1 MYLVFFILFIYY
13 FVVYYLYTLI
23 ILTLWYN
30 GILIFNYP
38 DKKEYKIKG
47 IDVSAYQGDIDWNIL
62 SKQGIDFVFIK
73 ATEGSSY
80 VDEMFKRNY

>member
-1 MYLVFFILFIYY
+1 MKKKVIIT
-13 FVVYYLYTLI
+13 VIIMITLI

-38 DKKEYKIKG
+38 DKKEDKIKG

-62 SKQGIDFVFIK
+62 SKQGLED
-73 ATEGSSY
+73 Y
-80 VDEMFKRNY
+80 KRTDRQFS

>member
-1 MYLVFFILFIYY
+1 MKKKVIIT
-13 FVVYYLYTLI
+13 VIIMITLI

-47 IDVSAYQGDIDWNIL
+47 IDVSTYQGDIDWNII
-62 SKQGIDFVFIK
+62 Q
-73 ATEGSSY
+73 T
-80 VDEMFKRNY
+80 RN